1 MEFSTSIYSLK
12 GLTYTAPHMLVTL
25 ASDLEFQFL
34 LVTSTRAISKPRR
47 SCHHSFLVKD
57 LYDAALASAR
67 AKEESWIISYQLVLL
82 CKHLWYASVRSMR
95 SYSKVRHGSSFRKPK
110 NEGPRHA
117 SSENTCELLELLAI
131 LLIYC
136 NKVCIILASHMR
148 HGLNSRNLVKCTVPL
163 KFESISP
170 AQIEIIAS
178 RFPWSSANHFWP
190 GVAINDVLFTQR
202 EATG

>member
-67 AKEESWIISYQLVLL
+67 AK
-82 CKHLWYASVRSMR
+82 KG
-95 SYSKVRHGSSFRKPK
+95 HG
-110 NEGPRHA
+110 
-117 SSENTCELLELLAI
+117 
-131 LLIYC
+131 
-136 NKVCIILASHMR
+136 
-148 HGLNSRNLVKCTVPL
+148 
-163 KFESISP
+163 
-170 AQIEIIAS
+170 
-178 RFPWSSANHFWP
+178 
-190 GVAINDVLFTQR
+190 
-202 EATG
+202 